1 MGPGK
6 PVKSWNYIVAFPMTG
21 KFWKKATRSESSGN
35 LLIQLNA

>member
-6 PVKSWNYIVAFPMTG
+6 PIKSWNYIVAFPMTG
-21 KFWKKATRSESSGN
+21 KFWKKPLVLESSGN